1 MSTFLV
7 DECVS
12 SQTIQLIKS
21 LGFSV
26 ESLQEFGKCGAKD
39 EEVLRLAQ
47 ERKSILVTYD
57 VGFGDITKYR
67 SYSHS
72 GIIIVKAHD
81 CKSLQQCHK
90 VLKKLLKTETEF
102 EETLFIV
109 DRSKYRKRVK

>member
-67 SYSHS
+67 SYSTVAS
-72 GIIIVKAHD
+72 SLSKRTIVSPSSNATR
-81 CKSLQQCHK
+81 CW
-90 VLKKLLKTETEF
+90 
-102 EETLFIV
+102 
-109 DRSKYRKRVK
+109 RSF